1 MKNMIDSR
9 KEDKL
14 QKMLSGKH
22 VMITGGLGMIG
33 STAAHQLVKYK
44 AKVTIVDACKEPYG
58 ANMFNLEGI
67 RDVVDISI
75 TDIRDRESM
84 KFLVRNK
91 DIIFNFAGQV
101 SHNDSI
107 EDPILDS
114 EINYV
119 GQLNVMDNVRKYNP
133 TAKMLFAGSRLQF
146 GPIETI
152 PVDEAHSLKPQ
163 TPYAFNKTVT
173 EFMYNYYNKIH
184 DIPTVVFR
192 IANPYGIR
200 CQMKHSKYSIV
211 NYFIREAMEGK
222 TLKVFGDGKQLRDYI
237 YIEDLANA
245 FLLAAI
251 NEDANGH
258 VFNIGS
264 GVGTRFKDMVKTV
277 VEVVGEGNIDYIP
290 WLENYLNVETGD
302 YVTDITKISRMLG
315 WHPSV
320 SLREGIKKTY
330 RYYKRHK
337 VHYF

>member
-1 MKNMIDSR
+1 MIDSI

-14 QKMLSGKH
+14 KKMLSGKH

-44 AKVTIVDACKEPYG
+44 AKVTIVDACIEPYG

-67 RDVVDISI
+67 RDVVDIRI
-75 TDIRDRESM
+75 TDIRDRECM

-91 DIIFNFAGQV
+91 DIIFNFAGQI

-152 PVDEAHSLKPQ
+152 PVDEAYSLKPQ
-163 TPYAFNKTVT
+163 TPYAFHKTVT
-173 EFMYNYYNKIH
+173 EFMYNYYNKMH

-222 TLKVFGDGKQLRDYI
+222 TLKVFGDGKQIRDYI
-237 YIEDLANA
+237 Y
-245 FLLAAI
+245 
-251 NEDANGH
+251 
-258 VFNIGS
+258 V
-264 GVGTRFKDMVKTV
+264 
-277 VEVVGEGNIDYIP
+277 
-290 WLENYLNVETGD
+290 
-302 YVTDITKISRMLG
+302 
-315 WHPSV
+315 
-320 SLREGIKKTY
+320 
-330 RYYKRHK
+330 
-337 VHYF
+337 